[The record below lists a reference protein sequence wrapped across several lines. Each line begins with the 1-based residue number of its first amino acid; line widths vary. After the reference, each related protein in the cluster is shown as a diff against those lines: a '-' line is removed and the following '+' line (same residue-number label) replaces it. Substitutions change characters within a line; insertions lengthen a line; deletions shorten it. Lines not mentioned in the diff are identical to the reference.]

1 MQIPN
6 GDQSTDDRMDISASL
21 EITRDCIGQTYFE
34 FMTET
39 ESNNN
44 FFQIEDETNN
54 DFIEL

>member
-54 DFIEL
+54 E